1 MEQNIDNP
9 KKQSKT
15 VVESVV
21 VEPVATGKF
30 KAEPE
35 DDEELD
41 LDLDLDD
48 DEEEEE
54 GEEPEEESD
63 ESDEEEEAK
72 EEKKPEPAKKP
83 QTREQKQLKALK
95 IDADRKNAK
104 IAELEKQLAEKK
116 LAAKEDEIASQYID
130 EGHTETEAKKR
141 AKEDV
146 ERENMRKQLAVLMF
160 EKQNRK
166 VLSKYP
172 DADSDL
178 EIIMKA
184 AESGVM
190 TVEEICRGKYGAK
203 PEREIRAI
211 KALTDDGEQVVN
223 NSVSR
228 SMRTASAPVK
238 TKLTRE
244 QQEVKRTVDALAKR
258 QGRKPPTDEEFLKN
272 IYE

>member
-9 KKQSKT
+9 KKQTKT

-21 VEPVATGKF
+21 VEPIVTGKF
-30 KAEPE
+30 NAKPE

-41 LDLDLDD
+41 LDLELDED
-48 DEEEEE
+48 SEEEDEAE
-54 GEEPEEESD
+54 VEESD
-63 ESDEEEEAK
+63 ESEEEVE
-72 EEKKPEPAKKP
+72 EEKEQEPEPPKQKL
-83 QTREQKQLKALK
+83 TREQKQLKALK
-95 IDADRKNAK
+95 IDADKKNAK

-116 LAAKEDEIASQYID
+116 RSAKEDEIASQYID
-130 EGHTETEAKKR
+130 EGHTEAEARKK
-141 AKEDV
+141 AKDDV
-146 ERENMRKQLAVLMF
+146 EKENMRKQLATLMF

-172 DADSDL
+172 ESDADL

-184 AESGVM
+184 AESGVL
-190 TVEEICRGKYGAK
+190 TVEEICRGKYGGK
-203 PEREIRAI
+203 PERETRAI
-211 KALTDDGEQVVN
+211 KALVDDGEEVVN
-223 NSVSR
+223 NTVSR

-244 QQEVKRTVDALAKR
+244 QQEIKKTVDALARR